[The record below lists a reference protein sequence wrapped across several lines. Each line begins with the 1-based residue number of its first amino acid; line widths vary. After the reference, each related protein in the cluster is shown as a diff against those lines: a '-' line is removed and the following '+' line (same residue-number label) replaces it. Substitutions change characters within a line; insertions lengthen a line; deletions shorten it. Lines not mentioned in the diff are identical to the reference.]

1 MVEKPEFMQNPRSTR
16 WNKSHLVKQVEKLQM
31 YVHEQ
36 ELAERDS
43 AAVKSV
49 LHPLRWYGVAYI
61 GWGSWEEDVFFVEAI
76 GPDDA
81 IRLFEEEIEHHHWDG
96 HGAHNERDRSI
107 FDGQPETILVYE
119 ISEHAEYQAMK
130 TTTWRKVK

>member
-1 MVEKPEFMQNPRSTR
+1 MPERPDFMQNPRSTR

-36 ELAERDS
+36 ELEERV
-43 AAVKSV
+43 AKVEPFRK
-49 LHPLRWYGVAYI
+49 WYGVAFI

-96 HGAHNERDRSI
+96 HGASNPRDRSI
-107 FDGQPETILVYE
+107 FDGQPDTILVYE
-119 ISEHAEYQAMK
+119 ISEHAEYQAEK
-130 TTTWRKVK
+130 VTTWRKV